1 MSRFKVHESTGDR
14 SASDRSRH
22 KKKIEKAIK
31 DGIYN
36 IVSEESIIGQEGK
49 KKIKIPVR
57 GIKEYQFIYGDNGS
71 GKGNPQV
78 GSAKDVQKGQVI
90 QKKESGTK
98 PGQGDRAGNEK
109 GEEFYEIEM
118 DIEEMSGYLFD
129 DLSLPDLEKKK
140 LKQMVSEKS
149 KRSGY
154 RKQGIN
160 SRLSKKKT
168 MMQRLKRKKAATKN
182 GSYDPESDERFP
194 FHQSDMRYKHI
205 KTVEKESDSAVVFFV
220 MDVSGSMSQNKKY
233 IARSFFFLLYH
244 FLRHKYNKIAIEFI
258 AHTTEAN
265 VTDEDKFF
273 NRGSAGGTHMS
284 SGVTKVIEMC
294 NETYHP
300 DSWNVYTFHCSDGD
314 NWSED
319 NSVYADAI
327 KNLAKISQMYGLI
340 EIGTQINSEISLYN
354 FDTVSDHIKH
364 LASKKIKIIKIQ
376 GKEDIWS
383 AFEKMFGGLK

>member
-14 SASDRSRH
+14 SAGDRSRH

-31 DGIYN
+31 EGIYN
-36 IVSEESIIGQEGK
+36 IVSEESIIGQDGK

-57 GIKEYQFIYGDNGS
+57 GIKEYQFVYGDNGS
-71 GKGNPQV
+71 GQGNPQV
-78 GSAKDVQKGQVI
+78 GSAKDVKKGQVI
-90 QKKESGTK
+90 QKKEAGKK
-98 PGQGDRAGNEK
+98 PGKGDKAGNEK

-129 DLSLPDLEKKK
+129 DLNLPDLEKKK
-140 LKQMVSEKS
+140 LKQMVSEKT

-168 MMQRLKRKKAATKN
+168 MMQRLKRKKGAIKN
-182 GSYDPESDERFP
+182 GTYDTESEDRFP

-205 KTVEKESDSAVVFFV
+205 KTVQKESDSAVVFFV
-220 MDVSGSMSQNKKY
+220 MDVSGSMSKKKKY

-258 AHTTEAN
+258 AHTTEAS

-273 NRGSAGGTHMS
+273 NRGSSGGTHMS
-284 SGVTKVIEMC
+284 SGVEKAIEMC
-294 NETYHP
+294 QETYHP
-300 DSWNVYTFHCSDGD
+300 DSWNIYTFHCSDGD

-319 NSVYADAI
+319 NDVYADAI
-327 KNLAKISQMYGLI
+327 KRLVNMSQMYGLI
-340 EIGTQINSEISLYN
+340 EIGLKLDDSISLFN
-354 FDTVSDHIKH
+354 FDTVSDHVKH
-364 LASKKIKIIKIQ
+364 LTSKKFKIVKIAT
-376 GKEDIWS
+376 KEDVWKG
-383 AFEKMFGGLK
+383 FEKMFGGLK

>member
-1 MSRFKVHESTGDR
+1 MSRFKIHKSTGDR
-14 SASDRSRH
+14 SAADRSRH

-36 IVSEESIIGQEGK
+36 IVSEESIIGQDGK

-57 GIKEYQFIYGDNGS
+57 GIKEYQFVYGDNGS

-90 QKKESGTK
+90 QKKQKGNN
-98 PGQGDRAGNEK
+98 PGRGDRAGNEA
-109 GEEFYEIEM
+109 GEEVYEVEI

-129 DLSLPDLEKKK
+129 DLNLPDLEKKK
-140 LKQMVSEKS
+140 LKQMVADKF

-168 MMQRLKRKKAATKN
+168 MLQRLKRKKAAVKN
-182 GSYDPESDERFP
+182 GTYDEESCERFP

-205 KTVEKESDSAVVFFV
+205 KTVQKESDAAVVFFV
-220 MDVSGSMSQNKKY
+220 MDVSGSMSKHKKY

-244 FLRHKYNKIAIEFI
+244 FLRHKYNKIEIQFI
-258 AHTTEAN
+258 SHTTEAQ

-273 NRGSAGGTHMS
+273 NRVSSGGTHMS
-284 SGVTKVIEMC
+284 SGVEKAIELC
-294 NETYHP
+294 KETYHP
-300 DSWNVYTFHCSDGD
+300 NSWNIYTFHCSDGD

-319 NSVYADAI
+319 NQKYADSI
-327 KNLAKISQMYGLI
+327 MELTSFSQMYGLI
-340 EIGTQINSEISLYN
+340 EIGIKINNELSLYN
-354 FDTVSDHIKH
+354 FETVSDKVNH
-364 LASKKIKIIKIQ
+364 LSSNKFKIVRIETKD
-376 GKEDIWS
+376 EIWS
-383 AFEKMFGGLK
+383 GFEQLFGGL

>member
-14 SASDRSRH
+14 SAADRSRH

-36 IVSEESIIGQEGK
+36 IVSEESIIGQDGK

-57 GIKEYQFIYGDNGS
+57 GIKEYQFVYGDNGS
-71 GKGNPQV
+71 GEGNPQV
-78 GSAKDVQKGQVI
+78 GSAKDVKKGQVI
-90 QKKESGTK
+90 QKKQKGRK
-98 PGQGDRAGNEK
+98 PGKGDKAGNEK

-129 DLSLPDLEKKK
+129 DLNLPDLEKKK
-140 LKQMVSEKS
+140 FKQMMADKT

-168 MMQRLKRKKAATKN
+168 MLQRLKRKKAAIKN
-182 GSYDPESDERFP
+182 NTYDPSNEERFP

-205 KTVEKESDSAVVFFV
+205 KTVQKESDAAVVFFV
-220 MDVSGSMSQNKKY
+220 MDVSGSMSKSKKY

-244 FLRHKYNKIAIEFI
+244 FLRHKYNKVAIEFI

-273 NRGSAGGTHMS
+273 NRGSSGGTYMS
-284 SGVTKVIEMC
+284 SGVEKVLEMC

-300 DSWNVYTFHCSDGD
+300 NSWNIYTFHCSDGD

-327 KNLAKISQMYGLI
+327 KSLVKISQMYGLI
-340 EIGTQINSEISLYN
+340 EIGIKINNDISMYN
-354 FDTVSDHIKH
+354 FETVSSYVKH
-364 LASKKIKIIKIQ
+364 LTSKKFKIVQIASKT
-376 GKEDIWS
+376 DIWQG
-383 AFEKMFGGLK
+383 FEKMFGGLK